1 MDVGYEFVVQPLS
14 YLSGDRMMDRRSK
27 IPPLLT
33 AFRGLVGD
41 AGIPHTLRRTKNGWP
56 YIKFE
61 APSVGRDVSLQYRN
75 KRTDKDTKEVRAA
88 HYLVFIKLEGEY
100 RQATRSFTDTEQ
112 LLAFVGIDEELLASN
127 RAGREGL
134 SSYDRAISVMTPAVE
149 QSYTELMRCPL
160 QRPVGTL
167 S

>member
-1 MDVGYEFVVQPLS
+1 
-14 YLSGDRMMDRRSK
+14 MDRRSK

-33 AFRGLVGD
+33 TLRGLLGD

-61 APSVGRDVSLQYRN
+61 APSVGSEVSLQYRN
-75 KRTDKDTKEVRAA
+75 KRTDKETQEVRDG
-88 HYLVFIKLEGEY
+88 HYLVFIKLQGEY
-100 RQATRSFTDTEQ
+100 RQATRSFADADQ
-112 LLAFVGIDEELLASN
+112 LLAFLGIDGDMLASN

-149 QSYTELMRCPL
+149 LSYAALMRCPL
-160 QRPVGTL
+160 HRTMGP
-167 S
+167 SS